1 MRLPLDFLPSIHV
14 QTLYE
19 QSRTRTTQTSVPKR
33 EKFCAFMASHS
44 DKYTWMRE
52 CFFETL
58 SQYKQVDSGGGWNNN
73 VGGIVGNRY
82 NEGDYRLSK
91 RKWLENYKF
100 NICFE
105 NGSYPG
111 YLTEK
116 LFDAY
121 IAGCIPIYWGDTS
134 LRCGQSN
141 NISFSYKGGGI
152 EKNTRD
158 CINTSIPHIPP
169 HLRDYTLNPKAFI
182 NAHNFPTLQ
191 ELAQE
196 VIRIDTDS
204 KIYEEMYLQPL
215 FLENFNPYTYYEAKL
230 VAFLESIFSQ
240 CPKDALRREENG
252 LAEMHLSL
260 LRRGDNPKKYYK
272 NKIRNKAL
280 KILGLPQKYKV

>member
-1 MRLPLDFLPSIHV
+1 MRISQDV
-14 QTLYE
+14 
-19 QSRTRTTQTSVPKR
+19 
-33 EKFCAFMASHS
+33 
-44 DKYTWMRE
+44 
-52 CFFETL
+52 
-58 SQYKQVDSGGGWNNN
+58 SQYTGVIQVCDA
-73 VGGIVGNRY
+73 GNQ
-82 NEGDYRLSK
+82 
-91 RKWLENYKF
+91 
-100 NICFE
+100 II
-105 NGSYPG
+105 
-111 YLTEK
+111 YLF
-116 LFDAY
+116 L
-121 IAGCIPIYWGDTS
+121 I
-134 LRCGQSN
+134 R
-141 NISFSYKGGGI
+141 GGGI